1 MGHCVENVCACQSRI
16 AFIKVLACKT
26 VKLIVL
32 ISVIVVFSVIPQN
45 GRTALMIAIARG
57 HIAIVQLLLSSKAQ
71 VDLQDQVRH
80 IN

>member
-1 MGHCVENVCACQSRI
+1 M
-16 AFIKVLACKT
+16 
-26 VKLIVL
+26 
-32 ISVIVVFSVIPQN
+32 IVVFSLIPQN

-71 VDLQDQVRH
+71 VDLQDQVIH